1 MPSSIARQSIE
12 QLGGEASI
20 LARQRRD
27 HEELDRLMRRYD
39 ADPHPPEERQQILKD
54 IIQFTFAHAFAEETV
69 LWPALRRL
77 HPDGDALTS
86 RVEQE
91 HQEINVLVAAIERTD
106 PAYPRHRELTSRAF
120 DVIRQDIR
128 DEEDLLLPRLQE
140 ALGNDRARLRSLGTA
155 WETVRRTA
163 PTHPHPSVPRR
174 PPGNALAGLPLSLY
188 DRARDT
194 TSARRGAKVAIV
206 LTAVLAAWLL
216 RAAIRHRS

>member
-20 LARQRRD
+20 LTRQRRD
-27 HEELDRLMRRYD
+27 HEELDRLMRSYD

-54 IIQFTFAHAFAEETV
+54 IIQLTFTHAFAEETV

-106 PAYPRHRELTSRAF
+106 PAHPRHRELTSRAF

-140 ALGNDRARLRSLGTA
+140 A
-155 WETVRRTA
+155 
-163 PTHPHPSVPRR
+163 SVTTGHDCGGWA
-174 PPGNALAGLPLSLY
+174 PPGKPYGALRPHIPIRQYRAGLPATHWPAC
-188 DRARDT
+188 R
-194 TSARRGAKVAIV
+194 
-206 LTAVLAAWLL
+206 
-216 RAAIRHRS
+216 